1 MCLDLDAR
9 PLLHMWVGKHDHE
22 LQGNR
27 THLGHLNGEVRCCW
41 RCAAG
46 CGGDNSQRLCSRGRC
61 GLLRLR
67 IRRVVQ
73 GSITAF
79 PGLWLP
85 PCPSRTPCPL
95 RAFAAS
101 RLSSPFRAVCS
112 LFSNSRVFRATCSF
126 SKIPQSLSSGLLVIL
141 KTSSLVRLVRS
152 LFSNSLVS
160 CQRFALYSV
169 SFERLAPCSQTNI

>member
-1 MCLDLDAR
+1 MRDVCVCLDLDAR

-73 GSITAF
+73 GSITVMPF
-79 PGLWLP
+79 PGSGSRPALHGLP
-85 PCPSRTPCPL
+85 ALCGLSPRRGSLVPFERFAPGSNFQDPSEQFAPCSQILESFEQLAPFLKFP
-95 RAFAAS
+95 
-101 RLSSPFRAVCS
+101 SPFRAVCS
-112 LFSNSRVFRATCSF
+112 
-126 SKIPQSLSSGLLVIL
+126 
-141 KTSSLVRLVRS
+141 
-152 LFSNSLVS
+152 
-160 CQRFALYSV
+160 
-169 SFERLAPCSQTNI
+169 